1 MYHFIL
7 GFCAGVFVAGVSAW
21 AYLDLLKELY
31 ITRGDY
37 RLKNKTI
44 ISVCINEDTLAELD
58 RKCSEFNISRSS
70 LVESC
75 IMSFNDIFKRGL
87 ENGEELSKDQFK

>member
-7 GFCAGVFVAGVSAW
+7 GFCAGVFIAGVSAW

-44 ISVCINEDTLAELD
+44 ISVCITEDTLTELD
-58 RKCSEFNISRSS
+58 KKCSEFNISRSS

-75 IMSFNDIFKRGL
+75 IMSFNDVFKRGL
-87 ENGEELSKDQFK
+87 ENGEELPTDNLK